1 MPRKSVV
8 SYKSSRRN
16 QQWGAT
22 WDILIRN
29 WTDIYYWTKR
39 FRHTKQNVTSRW
51 SCAIYY
57 ANTMLR
63 VFDTVQRTEMLWV
76 YSTAVPEFS
85 KALTCV
91 STLTYLRLG
100 HEWLTR
106 YRHLVATLRPT
117 LSKPV
122 LAIIEYLMARYW
134 KYKACP
140 VLRPLKELIVGAKST
155 QWIQNFPHE
164 IISLFRDIH
173 HLYRRR
179 GGMRKMSYDIYW
191 WFRIYQQ
198 PFISCSVN
206 NRQKEY
212 YHVHWCNFLSLGNK
226 YGHQQTYL
234 AEVHENQ

>member
-63 VFDTVQRTEMLWV
+63 VFDTVQGTEMLWV

-100 HEWLTR
+100 HEWLTL
-106 YRHLVATLRPT
+106 YRHLVTDFVQNGIGYHWILDGSILEVKSLLRSTTFERINCRSEVNSMDSEFPARNHFPF
-117 LSKPV
+117 SWHSPPV
-122 LAIIEYLMARYW
+122 QKKGRHEEDIIRYLLM
-134 KYKACP
+134 
-140 VLRPLKELIVGAKST
+140 
-155 QWIQNFPHE
+155 IQN
-164 IISLFRDIH
+164 ISAA
-173 HLYRRR
+173 
-179 GGMRKMSYDIYW
+179 IY
-191 WFRIYQQ
+191 I
-198 PFISCSVN
+198 
-206 NRQKEY
+206 
-212 YHVHWCNFLSLGNK
+212 L
-226 YGHQQTYL
+226 
-234 AEVHENQ
+234 